1 MASQFIQG
9 LLAPSEI
16 EGRQADIQHKRSVVE
31 MEQAKRTDSAIDS
44 VITSAAKF
52 SDAYQKGMLGNITKE
67 QYQQGIS
74 QFLNTG
80 LRTSQLAVQS
90 GRNIQNTPELVQTRL
105 SSLMNVPDPS
115 ETAVSLGT
123 VESTKRGAR
132 ADAAAKRGIPVAAA
146 EEAAGLRPKGPSNIF
161 NINTSE
167 GIAASGQ
174 KKATEKLGIGIGDR
188 ANTRLTQS
196 FDAQRQNA
204 QLDRIKLALSRGA
217 GTSIGEETLL
227 DAKSLAQ
234 TAFGIQL
241 SEDVSEQ
248 ETIRVISN
256 EMALRLRNPES
267 GLGLTGNTSNRDL
280 SFLKSSIPGLQRTH
294 LGNLK
299 IIDLTKRMNRMR
311 IDVANEQQRILMEN
325 GGVVPLDLDT
335 KLMKFTD
342 KYPFLTKEERTEIE
356 KLTRDEKIQTQPV
369 VLSPAG
375 ASAFEKWRPK

>member
-52 SDAYQKGMLGNITKE
+52 SDAYQKGMLGNITRE

-132 ADAAAKRGIPVAAA
+132 ADVAAQRGIPVSEA
-146 EEAAGLRPKGPSNIF
+146 EIAAGLRPKPPSAAV
-161 NINTSE
+161 NINMGERTIDKEMGKELVANFSKLRNSANVLDNIE
-167 GIAASGQ
+167 KAKAAIPKAAS
-174 KKATEKLGIGIGDR
+174 
-188 ANTRLTQS
+188 
-196 FDAQRQNA
+196 FM
-204 QLDRIKLALSRGA
+204 
-217 GTSIGEETLL
+217 GTGGETLL
-227 DAKSLAQ
+227 AAAKFMNNRLGTNVDTEGVKSVEELRSRIFFQVLENLRKLDAQPSQQQQQVMQDALGRIGTDPNALPAILDAYGDVVRMKVGEHNDTVNQARSGGVKFMIDPTIKIPKHLSEFRAGGVQTVNPSSTQ
-234 TAFGIQL
+234 TA
-241 SEDVSEQ
+241 V
-248 ETIRVISN
+248 
-256 EMALRLRNPES
+256 NPT
-267 GLGLTGNTSNRDL
+267 TG
-280 SFLKSSIPGLQRTH
+280 
-294 LGNLK
+294 
-299 IIDLTKRMNRMR
+299 
-311 IDVANEQQRILMEN
+311 
-325 GGVVPLDLDT
+325 
-335 KLMKFTD
+335 
-342 KYPFLTKEERTEIE
+342 E
-356 KLTRDEKIQTQPV
+356 KLILVNGQWQQAK
-369 VLSPAG
+369 
-375 ASAFEKWRPK
+375 